1 VRSYSVFACRKSDG
15 FTCYKINIEIF
26 TALYLR
32 VFRLVQ
38 SIFWHRWILE
48 SPSKDDEE
56 DNEVVE
62 EMLENELDD
71 SDLELIL
78 PTPLLLFVVVLPRGW
93 RLWRR

>member
-1 VRSYSVFACRKSDG
+1 MGLCS
-15 FTCYKINIEIF
+15 KINIEIF

-78 PTPLLLFVVVLPRGW
+78 PTSLLLFVVVLPRGW
-93 RLWRR
+93 RLWR